1 VRDELVTVD
10 ELERVKAQ
18 VIAAKVYERD
28 SSFYQAMQIGML
40 ETVGLP
46 WKLADEYLDRI
57 KAVTPEQ
64 VQQVAQKYLIDD
76 TLTIAVLD
84 PLPLTK
90 PVNQMPMGGSH
101 GR

>member
-1 VRDELVTVD
+1 MTAD

-18 VIAAKVYERD
+18 VIASKVYERD
-28 SSFYQAMQIGML
+28 SNFYQAMQIGML

-46 WKLADEYLDRI
+46 WTLHDEYLDRI

-64 VQQVAQKYLIDD
+64 VRQVAQKYLIDD

-84 PLPLTK
+84 PLPLSKNK
-90 PVNQMPMGGSH
+90 PTTQMPGGKH
-101 GR
+101 GH